1 MIYIVSLAFMAV
13 SIVIMA
19 LQFKNTKPEYGIY
32 MGLAGVMVI
41 AAFSLG
47 RLSEII
53 DSINVIKQ
61 YTGTGQYMSLIIKV
75 TGITYVSE
83 LASDI
88 CKEAGY
94 GTIAGQILIFG
105 KLSVVALCIP
115 VFETLFKIIIGF

>member
-115 VFETLFKIIIGF
+115 VFEIIIGF

>member
-1 MIYIVSLAFMAV
+1 MAV

-41 AAFSLG
+41 ATFSLV

-61 YTGTGQYMSLIIKV
+61 YTGTGQYMLLIIKV

-115 VFETLFKIIIGF
+115 VFETLFKIIIDF